1 MKKTTIASIIT
12 AGVSLCL
19 FILSMFFIQWD
30 SQKADATPS
39 VIVTSICALIC
50 ALGLFIAFA
59 FLFKNN
65 NKGLLFIPV
74 VAIVVFMMVFT
85 NGITLGNSQTNTVI
99 DYLSPIK
106 NNPTLLALLLT
117 AAFVVSVI
125 LYFAKGYKWAAIV
138 SILYITILVIIQFNY
153 TSQIV
158 FNGGEKAYILSTLAI
173 LAALIAL
180 IIFFLAP
187 FVTEGE
193 KEACDCEKKEAAPAE
208 EKVEEEKTSEAV
220 TEEASVQEHEDEL
233 DK

>member
-19 FILSMFFIQWD
+19 FIVSMIFIQWD

-39 VIVTSICALIC
+39 VIVTSICALTC

-74 VAIVVFMMVFT
+74 AAIVVFMMVFT

-125 LYFAKGYKWAAIV
+125 LYFVKGYKWAAIV
-138 SILYITILVIIQFNY
+138 SITYITILVIIQFNY

-158 FNGGEKAYILSTLAI
+158 FTGGEKTYILSTLAI

-180 IIFFLAP
+180 IIFFLEP
-187 FVTEGE
+187 FITEGK

-220 TEEASVQEHEDEL
+220 TEEASAQEHEDEL